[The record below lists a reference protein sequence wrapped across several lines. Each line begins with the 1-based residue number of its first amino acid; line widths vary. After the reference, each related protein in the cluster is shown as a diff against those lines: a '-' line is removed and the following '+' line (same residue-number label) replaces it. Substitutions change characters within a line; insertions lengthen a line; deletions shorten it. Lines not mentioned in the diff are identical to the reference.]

1 MTTLSCI
8 NAVKRTDG
16 CRDENDNLMRPPV
29 APLYMDV
36 SFAGDRSGSM
46 CSTQGGSQT
55 GAVDYIKKQ
64 VEASKTLNCLLGFH
78 IDFTTFDDIIE
89 KPYSGAASE
98 VTAGVL
104 DMLRKAMTPRGSTR
118 LYDAILD
125 SLRRQMSRLE
135 TKFASL
141 PYEVRCLVKDQPW
154 LFGAACTPMT
164 DGYDNASAHG
174 ADQESRV
181 ACMNFVH
188 NYSATGMVLAA
199 NRDAA
204 ELAIELGLDPEAALQ
219 MGTTEVECRNAMSS
233 AAAAQLRCATSG
245 GAVPPPATRYFTQLE
260 RETSCSR
267 PAMVTPPPSSYR
279 AQTCPNRW
287 GAQSPIPR
295 MRRGDPSPVPVALLR
310 APVLGQ
316 NTVVS
321 NR

>member
-118 LYDAILD
+118 MYDAILD
-125 SLRRQMSRLE
+125 LSLI
-135 TKFASL
+135 
-141 PYEVRCLVKDQPW
+141 
-154 LFGAACTPMT
+154 
-164 DGYDNASAHG
+164 H
-174 ADQESRV
+174 
-181 ACMNFVH
+181 
-188 NYSATGMVLAA
+188 
-199 NRDAA
+199 
-204 ELAIELGLDPEAALQ
+204 I
-219 MGTTEVECRNAMSS
+219 
-233 AAAAQLRCATSG
+233 
-245 GAVPPPATRYFTQLE
+245 
-260 RETSCSR
+260 
-267 PAMVTPPPSSYR
+267 
-279 AQTCPNRW
+279 
-287 GAQSPIPR
+287 
-295 MRRGDPSPVPVALLR
+295 
-310 APVLGQ
+310 
-316 NTVVS
+316 
-321 NR
+321 